1 MNRAAFSVTAQA
13 RSPACSAEMDHDE
26 EAVGQRHDKDDDPV
40 RFIPGERSLLIRPAV
55 TVLAYGQAPQLSDW
69 RGGWSDTGPARV
81 GGRVA
86 LVVAVAEPTA
96 AHRATSPERTGPVP

>member
-1 MNRAAFSVTAQA
+1 MAMNRAAFSVTAQA
-13 RSPACSAEMDHDE
+13 RSPARSAEMDHDE

-69 RGGWSDTGPARV
+69 GGGWSDTGPARV
-81 GGRVA
+81 GG
-86 LVVAVAEPTA
+86 
-96 AHRATSPERTGPVP
+96 